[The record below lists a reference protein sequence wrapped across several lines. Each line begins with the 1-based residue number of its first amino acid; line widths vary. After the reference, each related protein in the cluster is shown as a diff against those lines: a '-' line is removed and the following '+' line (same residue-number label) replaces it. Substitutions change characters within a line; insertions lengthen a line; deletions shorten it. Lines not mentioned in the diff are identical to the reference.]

1 MFSTQKFGGYLSRLR
16 KERDM
21 TQSELADKL
30 NVTRQAISKYET
42 GDSFP
47 DVSVLVSIANI
58 FQVPLDELIRSG
70 EPTVGEAA
78 ILSTAARN
86 EPTALARDI
95 EDIKGVAPL
104 LNPSIL
110 EAASVGL
117 AKRGIDI
124 THIIELSQFL
134 NDKTVIT
141 MLENATEVEASDELV
156 SRLIPFMDEKARYN
170 VFEKILDGEMDW
182 HLIRILLPYAEYLSS
197 PLEAAVMEGALPW
210 EALEMLRE
218 GWEEI
223 LRKRQEELQS

>member
-21 TQSELADKL
+21 TQSELAEKL
-30 NVTRQAISKYET
+30 NVTRQAVSKYET

-47 DVSVLVSIANI
+47 DVSVLVTIANI
-58 FQVPLDELIRSG
+58 FEVPLDELIRSG

-86 EPTALARDI
+86 EPTALAQSI

-117 AKRGIDI
+117 AKRGIDV
-124 THIIELSQFL
+124 THIVELSQFL
-134 NDKTVIT
+134 NDRTVIA
-141 MLENATEVEASDELV
+141 MLENATEVEASDELI

-218 GWEEI
+218 GQKEI
-223 LRKRQEELQS
+223 FRKWQAEMQS